1 MVKRVIIGSISHETN
16 TFSNVPTRLSDFKI
30 EMDREVITTHKEA
43 RTICSAFLR
52 VAEEQGFE
60 VIPTLWAN
68 AQPSGLVEASAFN
81 WLLDSMVER
90 VRAAGKVDGVLLHLH
105 GAMAAEGCDDPEG
118 KILGTLREVVGGSV
132 PIVSTLDMH
141 ANITE
146 AMVAKGN
153 VLVGYDTYPH
163 VDGYERG
170 VEAASIIARMLR
182 GEITPTMAMNK
193 PPMITSPQ
201 VQKTSYPPMKDLM
214 GLAHKIE
221 EDKQVINVTVAAGY
235 PFADFEFTGMTM
247 VVTTNNDRDLAQK
260 LADELASYV
269 WKNRRT
275 FLADVV
281 PVREAV
287 EEAMRAPEGPII
299 LADLADNPGGGA
311 PCDGT
316 VILRTLL
323 ELGAKDALVAVIA
336 DPEAVSKT
344 IEAGVGNTVTVKIGG
359 KTDRLHGDPV
369 EVTGTVKLIFDGR
382 FIPTGP
388 MGTGL
393 ETDVGRTV
401 VLRCGGVD
409 IILTEKRYAATSLTL
424 YRCLGIEPTEKKII
438 VVKSAVHFRAA
449 HEPIAKRIIEVDA
462 PGIHGVRLAAFNYKK
477 VRRPIFP
484 LDPEMLGIAELKTKW
499 SD

>member
-1 MVKRVIIGSISHETN
+1 LAKRVIIGSISHETN
-16 TFSNVPTRLSDFKI
+16 TFSNIPTRLSDFKVQ
-30 EMDREVITTHKEA
+30 MDKEVATTHKGA
-43 RTICSAFLR
+43 RTICSAFLKA
-52 VAEEQGFE
+52 AEEQDIE
-60 VIPTLWAN
+60 VIPTIWAN
-68 AQPSGLVEASAFN
+68 AQPSGLVESHAFN

-90 VRAAGKVDGVLLHLH
+90 VKAAGKVDGVLLHLH

-118 KILGTLREVVGGSV
+118 RILETLRGVVGESV

-141 ANITE
+141 ANITGT
-146 AMVAKGN
+146 MIAKAN

-170 VEAASIIARMLR
+170 IEAANIMARILR
-182 GEITPTMAMNK
+182 GEIAPTMAMNK

-201 VQKTSYPPMKDLM
+201 VQKTSYPPMKDVM
-214 GLAHKIE
+214 DLAHKME
-221 EDKQVINVTVAAGY
+221 EDKRVVNVTVAAGY
-235 PFADFEFTGMTM
+235 PFADFEFIGMTM
-247 VVTTNNDRDLAQK
+247 VVTTNNDRELGQK
-260 LADELASYV
+260 LADELSSYV
-269 WKNRRT
+269 WKKRRN

-287 EEAMRAPEGPII
+287 EEAMRAPEGPIV

-323 ELGAKDALVAVIA
+323 ELGARDALIAVIA
-336 DPEAVSKT
+336 DPETVSKA
-344 IEAGVGNTVTVKIGG
+344 IEAGVGNTVTMKVGG

-369 EVTGTVKLIFDGR
+369 EVTGIVKLIFDGR
-382 FIPTGP
+382 FVPTGP

-401 VLRCGGVD
+401 LLRCGGVD

-424 YRCLGIEPTEKKII
+424 YRSLGIEPTEKRII

-462 PGIHGVRLAAFNYKK
+462 PGIHGVRLAAFNYRK

-484 LDPEMLGIAELKTKW
+484 LDPEMLGIAELKTNW

>member
-1 MVKRVIIGSISHETN
+1 MRIIIGSISHETN
-16 TFSNVPTRLSDFKI
+16 TFSNVPTRLSDFKLQI
-30 EMDREVITTHKEA
+30 DGEIVETHKGA
-43 RTICSAFLR
+43 RTIGSAFLK
-52 VAEEQGFE
+52 VAEEQDIE
-60 VIPTLWAN
+60 VVPTLWAN

-81 WLLDSMVER
+81 WLLDNLVER
-90 VRAAGKVDGVLLHLH
+90 VKVAGKVDGVLLHLH

-118 KILGTLREVVGGSV
+118 RILEALREVVGESV

-146 AMVAKGN
+146 MMVAKAN

-170 VEAASIIARMLR
+170 LEAANILARILR
-182 GEITPTMAMNK
+182 GEIVPTMAMRK

-201 VQKTSYPPMKDLM
+201 VQKTSYPPMKDVM
-214 GLAHKIE
+214 SIAHKME
-221 EDKQVINVTVAAGY
+221 EDNRVVNVTVAAGY
-235 PFADFEFTGMTM
+235 PFADFEFIGTTT
-247 VVTTNNDRDLAQK
+247 VVTTNNDKELAQK
-260 LADELASYV
+260 LADELASYF
-269 WKNRRT
+269 WKNRRA

-287 EEAMRAPEGPII
+287 EEAMRAPEGPIV

-323 ELGAKDALVAVIA
+323 ELDAQNALVAVIA
-336 DPEAVSKT
+336 DPEAVSKA
-344 IEAGVGNTVTVKIGG
+344 IEAGVGNALTMKIGG
-359 KTDRLHGDPV
+359 KTDSLHGEPV
-369 EVTGTVKLIFDGR
+369 EVTGTVKLVFDGH
-382 FIPTGP
+382 FVPGGP

-393 ETDVGRTV
+393 ETDMGRTV
-401 VLRCGGVD
+401 LLRCGGVD
-409 IILTEKRYAATSLTL
+409 IILTEKRYAPTSLTL
-424 YRCLGIEPTEKKII
+424 YQSLGIEPTEKKII

-477 VRRPIFP
+477 VRRPVFP
-484 LDPEMLGIAELKTKW
+484 LDPEMLGIAELKTNW